1 MFLIL
6 GIFASAWNNVYNTVF
21 GSLDKSTRNTV
32 GLWVMVFAILMFVS
46 SMKGSK
52 KSQVINSWF
61 LFWISIIAAI
71 ISILYLV
78 Y

>member
-1 MFLIL
+1 MHLIL
-6 GIFASAWNNVYNTVF
+6 GMIASAWNNIYNKIF
-21 GSLDKSTRNTV
+21 GSLDEGKRNTV
-32 GLWVMVFAILMFVS
+32 GLWILVFAILMFVS

-61 LFWISIIAAI
+61 LFWISVIALI
-71 ISILYLV
+71 ISILYFV